1 MNRTT
6 LKVAGESGMGLLS
19 VGRIVA
25 KILKHMGFYVHS
37 DREYPSLIKGG
48 HSNLQIDFGAKPI
61 RSLSREVDLVIALD
75 RAGLMEYIENIKK
88 GGVLVHGY
96 ERHHLLKDLHEK
108 ANKKGVKLVY
118 LPAHTIAKSLGGTNV
133 MVNMVL
139 LGLMWKILG
148 FDLNPLEEAIKEQ
161 FASKPELLKIDL
173 KCVRAGYKPKDLKE
187 IPQYKINIPKK
198 KPKSLLLDGNMG
210 IALGAIECGVRNYY
224 MYPMSPASSILMYL
238 ANFSHKTG
246 MVIKQAEDEITAA
259 QMTIGSMFMG
269 SRSFTATSGG
279 GYDLMTETVSLA
291 GMTETPWVC
300 VVCQRPGPATGLP
313 TWTAQADLNMVIHSS
328 HGEFARIVMAASDPT
343 SCYELIQ
350 HAMNYAEEY
359 QIPVILLSEKT
370 IAEAQTMVDVFNSK
384 IPIKRGL
391 VTGKDLEKLEPSDR
405 FKITK
410 DGLSKRWL
418 PGSSSV
424 GYYGNGDE
432 HKEDG
437 TLTEK
442 GEEVEAIYAKR
453 VRKIETVKKALPEPI
468 IYGPNK
474 GADISFIGWGSS
486 KSVMLDVIEEM
497 KKKGVKVNYLHYE
510 YLWPLKDEAAE
521 KFFKENK
528 KVHILECNYTGQL
541 ANIIEGATG
550 KKFKGRLMKYDG
562 RHFFLEDVV
571 DYIKACRM

>member
-6 LKVAGESGMGLLS
+6 LKIAGESGMGLLS

-48 HSNLQIDFGAKPI
+48 HSNLQIDFGLKPI
-61 RSLSREVDLVIALD
+61 HSLSREVDLVIALD
-75 RAGLMEYIENIKK
+75 RAGLIEYIDNIKK

-96 ERHHLLKDLHEK
+96 ERHHLIKDLRER
-108 ANKKGVKLVY
+108 AKKRGVKLVY
-118 LPAHTIAKSLGGTNV
+118 LPAHSIARALGGTDV

-139 LGLMWKILG
+139 LGLIWKILG
-148 FDLNPLEEAIKEQ
+148 FNLKPLEDAIKKQ

-173 KCVRAGYKPKDLKE
+173 KCVRAGYSPKDLKE
-187 IPQYKINIPKK
+187 VPQYKISLPKK
-198 KPKSLLLDGNMG
+198 KPKTLLLDGNMG

-238 ANFSHKTG
+238 ANFSHTTK
-246 MVIKQAEDEITAA
+246 MVVKQAEDEITAA

-313 TWTAQADLNMVIHSS
+313 TWTGQGDLNMVIHSS
-328 HGEFARIVMAASDPT
+328 HGEFARVVMAASDPT

-350 HAMNYAEEY
+350 HAMNFSEEY
-359 QIPVILLSEKT
+359 QVPVILLSEKT
-370 IAEAQTMVDVFNSK
+370 IAEAQTMVDPFKSK

-391 VTGKDLEKLEPSDR
+391 VTGKALENLQSADR

-410 DGLSKRWL
+410 SGVSLRWA
-418 PGSSSV
+418 PGSSAT

-442 GEEVEAIYAKR
+442 GEEVAPMYAKR
-453 VRKIETVKKALPEPI
+453 IKKMDTIKKVMPDPE
-468 IYGPNK
+468 IYGAKKN
-474 GADISFIGWGSS
+474 ADISFIGWGSS
-486 KSVMLDVIEEM
+486 KSVMIDVIEEM

-510 YLWPLKDEAAE
+510 YLWPLKEKVAE

-541 ANIIEGATG
+541 ANMIEGATG
-550 KKFKGRLMKYDG
+550 RKFKGRLLKYDG
-562 RHFFLEDVV
+562 RHFFLEDVT
-571 DYIKACRM
+571 DYVGDVI